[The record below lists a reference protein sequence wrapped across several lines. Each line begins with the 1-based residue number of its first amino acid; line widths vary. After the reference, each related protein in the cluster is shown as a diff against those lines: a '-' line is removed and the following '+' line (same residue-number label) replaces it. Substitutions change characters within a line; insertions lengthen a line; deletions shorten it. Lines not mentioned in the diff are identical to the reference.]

1 MSAPTTELPR
11 EVKIFESILKN
22 GAGRMQPALAR
33 YVLEL
38 GFSEADHARIRELTE
53 RNQEGTI
60 SPPELEE
67 LLGFAKA
74 GCLLGILHSQ
84 ARKSL
89 NRSDAVTT

>member
-1 MSAPTTELPR
+1 MSALTTELPR

-22 GAGRMQPALAR
+22 GAVRMQPALAR

-38 GFSEADHARIRELTE
+38 GFSAADHARIRELTE
-53 RNQEGTI
+53 RNQAGTI
-60 SPPELEE
+60 SPPEQEE

-89 NRSDAVTT
+89 NRPDAVTT

>member
-1 MSAPTTELPR
+1 MSALTTELPS
-11 EVKIFESILKN
+11 EVRIFESILKH
-22 GAGRMQPALAR
+22 GAGSMQPALAR
-33 YVLEL
+33 YVLQL

-53 RNQEGTI
+53 RNEGGTI

-89 NRSDAVTT
+89 NRSEARSS